1 MRKLSIVAMLLMIAS
16 CYAWQIDTQAPTEE
30 SLQLEAKQDVRLPA
44 RSKARP
50 GKVDRRKLTLVN
62 FSYSIFIIGDDAV
75 SQAWLKEHARELEKM
90 GALGFVTNIS
100 DSAQLETLQDLI
112 KAPLLPAN
120 VDDLLAIFGES
131 HYPLIFN
138 EGEIWQ

>member
-1 MRKLSIVAMLLMIAS
+1 MRKLSIMAMLLMIAS
-16 CYAWQIDTQAPTEE
+16 CYAWQIDAQVPTEE

-44 RSKARP
+44 SSKANT
-50 GKVDRRKLTLVN
+50 GKVARRKLNLVN

-75 SQAWLKEHARELEKM
+75 SQSWLKEHARELEKM

-100 DSAQLETLQDLI
+100 DSSQLEALQDLI
-112 KAPLLPAN
+112 QAPLLPAN